1 MANDR
6 SSAAEDRETPSG
18 SEAMTTRLPGS
29 ADLGQQPTQ
38 RVTPQ
43 IWAARVP
50 IRPDDVAP
58 VREPVPPEWEEP
70 EWEQPEEEPQP
81 AEPDAADGRPAVHPA
96 VLTLVIVVL
105 LAMLGTGLWL
115 IFHRST
121 ATPVTAPGL
130 APVAS
135 APPTPADT
143 ATAVDT
149 DTPTQEFT
157 PTAAPTPT
165 EVPTTAPATA
175 TQAPAPPPPSPSSP
189 ALVAVPAGLVG
200 LKVPDAE
207 RRLTA
212 VGLTFKV
219 VRLPGGQVVTA
230 TSPES
235 GTMVRPGSQVTL
247 MVGPSSAPPTP
258 KVPASE

>member
-6 SSAAEDRETPSG
+6 SSAAEDRETSSG
-18 SEAMTTRLPGS
+18 SEAMTTRIPGS

-58 VREPVPPEWEEP
+58 VREPVPPEWE
-70 EWEQPEEEPQP
+70 QPEEEPQP
-81 AEPDAADGRPAVHPA
+81 AEPGSAESRPAVHPA
-96 VLTLVIVVL
+96 VLGLVIVVL

-121 ATPVTAPGL
+121 ATPVSVPSL
-130 APVAS
+130 PPVAS

-143 ATAVDT
+143 ATAADT
-149 DTPTQEFT
+149 GTPTQQPT
-157 PTAAPTPT
+157 PTAPTPT
-165 EVPTTAPATA
+165 GVPTTAPATA
-175 TQAPAPPPPSPSSP
+175 TQAPAPPPPPSSP
-189 ALVAVPAGLVG
+189 ALVAVPDGLVG
-200 LKVPDAE
+200 LRVQDAE

-212 VGLTFKV
+212 AGLTYTVVGLRAGK
-219 VRLPGGQVVTA
+219 VTA

-235 GTMVRPGSQVTL
+235 GTTVPRGSQVTL
-247 MVGPSSAPPTP
+247 VVGLSSPSPTA
-258 KVPASE
+258 KTPALE

>member
-50 IRPDDVAP
+50 IRPDDVTP
-58 VREPVPPEWEEP
+58 VREPVPP

-81 AEPDAADGRPAVHPA
+81 VEPGTADGRPALHPA

-121 ATPVTAPGL
+121 ATPVTVPRL
-130 APVAS
+130 PPVAS

-143 ATAVDT
+143 AAAADT

-157 PTAAPTPT
+157 PTAAPTAT

-189 ALVAVPAGLVG
+189 ALVAVPDLVG
-200 LKVPDAE
+200 QPLGEAE
-207 RRLTA
+207 QRLSA
-212 VGLTFKV
+212 VGLTYRVAGPQLGNV
-219 VRLPGGQVVTA
+219 VISTTPA
-230 TSPES
+230 A
-235 GTMVRPGSQVTL
+235 GTLVRPGSRVTL
-247 MVGPSSAPPTP
+247 KVGPSSAPPTA
-258 KVPASE
+258 KVPASEQLQRP

>member
-6 SSAAEDRETPSG
+6 SSAAEARETPSG
-18 SEAMTTRLPGS
+18 SEAMTTRIPGS

-50 IRPDDVAP
+50 IRPDDVGP
-58 VREPVPPEWEEP
+58 VRESVPP

-81 AEPDAADGRPAVHPA
+81 AEPGTADGRPAVHPA
-96 VLTLVIVVL
+96 VLAIVIVVL

-121 ATPVTAPGL
+121 ATPVAVPSL
-130 APVAS
+130 PPVAS
-135 APPTPADT
+135 APPTAADT
-143 ATAVDT
+143 AAAADT
-149 DTPTQEFT
+149 DTPTREFT
-157 PTAAPTPT
+157 PTAASTPT

-175 TQAPAPPPPSPSSP
+175 TQAPAPPPPAPSSP
-189 ALVAVPAGLVG
+189 ALVAVPNGLVG
-200 LKVPDAE
+200 LRVPDAE
-207 RRLTA
+207 RRLAA
-212 VGLTFKV
+212 VGLRYTV

-235 GTMVRPGSQVTL
+235 GAMVPRGSQVTL
-247 MVGPSSAPPTP
+247 MVGPSSPPPT
-258 KVPASE
+258 KTPASQ

>member
-50 IRPDDVAP
+50 IRPDDVTP
-58 VREPVPPEWEEP
+58 VREPVPP

-81 AEPDAADGRPAVHPA
+81 LEPGTADGRPALHPA

-121 ATPVTAPGL
+121 ATPVTVPRL
-130 APVAS
+130 PPVAS

-143 ATAVDT
+143 AAAADT

-157 PTAAPTPT
+157 PTAAPTAT
-165 EVPTTAPATA
+165 EVATTAPATA

-189 ALVAVPAGLVG
+189 ALVSVPDGLVG
-200 LKVPDAE
+200 LRVQDAE
-207 RRLTA
+207 RQLTA
-212 VGLTFKV
+212 VGLRYAV
-219 VRLPGGQVVTA
+219 VGPRTGKVTA

-235 GTMVRPGSQVTL
+235 GTMVPRGSQVTL
-247 MVGPSSAPPTP
+247 MVGPSSAPPTA
-258 KVPASE
+258 KVPASEQLQRP